1 MFKEWIDYFLN
12 SLKYIA
18 CLLFTG
24 IGWIPAI
31 MIECVFGPD
40 VDPYAIT
47 IIASIILLFAIPTL
61 ILIKKHNNS
70 ILKVSIIIIISF
82 TAGIVVGSGSTDTI
96 SNGISMFLTS
106 VVSGGY
112 DGGYDDGYDDGIA
125 KGKEV
130 AKEHYYDSGYEDG
143 YIDGQNLSMGDNY
156 NGVSYVYVTATGSKY
171 HKLGC
176 QYLSSSCYKISYQEA
191 TYDGYEPCSR
201 CY

>member
-1 MFKEWIDYFLN
+1 MFKEWIGYFVTTLE
-12 SLKYIA
+12 IVA
-18 CLLFTG
+18 ALLLTG
-24 IGWIPAI
+24 IGWCPAI
-31 MIECVFGPD
+31 L
-40 VDPYAIT
+40 IT
-47 IIASIILLFAIPTL
+47 STIAPNADFLALTL
-61 ILIKKHNNS
+61 IFCGVILIAVPTIKLFKKHNEKS
-70 ILKVSIIIIISF
+70 GGIVAIKIFLIIVISF
-82 TAGIVVGSGSTDTI
+82 TAGMITGTENNDVI
-96 SNGISMFLTS
+96 SKFSASILS
-106 VVSGGY
+106 
-112 DGGYDDGYDDGIA
+112 GGYDDGYDDGLA

-191 TYDGYEPCSR
+191 AYDGYEPCSR